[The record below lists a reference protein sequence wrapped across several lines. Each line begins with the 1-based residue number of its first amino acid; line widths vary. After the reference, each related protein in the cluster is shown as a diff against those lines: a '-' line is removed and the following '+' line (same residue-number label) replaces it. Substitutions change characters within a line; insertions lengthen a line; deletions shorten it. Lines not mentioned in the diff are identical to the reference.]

1 MGPVDRISALAG
13 GFLGYT
19 SLKDG
24 KTCGLVLP
32 LYGSMMTGILQGPFY
47 VQDTEEFEAILVPSF
62 VKLLSRCPVLEFLTI
77 EGITQCGDDQVND
90 IEVTGAQM
98 KTLKIRTDGSVSFSF
113 TGSVK
118 SLVNVSIAF
127 GEFEAEK
134 PPIFCGLL
142 DVVSSVK
149 YLTLSAS
156 RFKDWHLP
164 AFGNLNQ
171 LELVLWDCN
180 YMELLALFLHSA
192 PNLEDIILV
201 CSTKFE
207 VEDSV
212 FQWNPP
218 EEGPVCLSSHLKTIS
233 ITGFKG
239 RQAEIEMAKYLL
251 KNGPFLKKMTIS
263 ADLSYAEE
271 D

>member
-1 MGPVDRISALAG
+1 MFRRNVVEFEFVLEHFPIPQDLFMCKTLR
-13 GFLGYT
+13 
-19 SLKDG
+19 SLK
-24 KTCGLVLP
+24 
-32 LYGSMMTGILQGPFY
+32 LYWYENDLSVEPPELGCFPNLKVFH
-47 VQDTEEFEAILVPSF
+47 AIVGASQVPSF

-98 KTLKIRTDGSVSFSF
+98 KTLKIRFESDQLNGDTSGGFKININAPKLENLYIRTDGSVSFSF

-218 EEGPVCLSSHLKTIS
+218 EEVPVCLSSHLKTIS
-233 ITGFKG
+233 
-239 RQAEIEMAKYLL
+239 
-251 KNGPFLKKMTIS
+251 P
-263 ADLSYAEE
+263 
-271 D
+271 